1 MTLYPS
7 VKEAVAAHARLIL
20 MFGGAPGVRDLG
32 ALEAA
37 LARPQSGYYRD
48 VVEEAAALL
57 ESLSQNH
64 PFVDGNKRTAIA
76 VTAAFLR
83 INGFRLEF
91 DDLDAYRFLI
101 ELYER
106 NQFRFERL
114 EPWLRQHAHPVRRP

>member
-7 VKEAVAAHARLIL
+7 LDEVLAAHARLIVL
-20 MFGGAPGVRDLG
+20 FGGAQGLRDRG

-48 VVEEAAALL
+48 LIEEAAALL

-76 VTAAFLR
+76 VTGAFLR
-83 INGFRLEF
+83 LNGFRLEF
-91 DDLDAYRFLI
+91 DDLQAYQFLVG
-101 ELYER
+101 LYEEKAF
-106 NQFRFERL
+106 QFARL
-114 EPWLRQHAHPVRRP
+114 EPWLRQHAKPVG

>member
-7 VKEAVAAHARLIL
+7 LADVLAAHARLIVL
-20 MFGGAPGVRDLG
+20 FGGAQGVRDQG

-48 VVEEAAALL
+48 VIEEAAALL

-76 VTAAFLR
+76 VTGAFLR
-83 INGFRLEF
+83 LNGFRLEF
-91 DDLDAYRFLI
+91 DDLQAYQFLVG
-101 ELYER
+101 LYESKAF
-106 NQFRFERL
+106 QFARL
-114 EPWLRQHAHPVRRP
+114 EPWLRQHARPVG

>member
-1 MTLYPS
+1 VTVYPS
-7 VKEAVAAHARLIL
+7 LADVLAAHGRLIAL
-20 MFGGAPGVRDLG
+20 FGGARGIRDRA

-48 VVEEAAALL
+48 VIGQAAALL

-83 INGFRLEF
+83 INGFRLDF
-91 DDLDAYRFLI
+91 DDLDAYHFLI
-101 ELYER
+101 QLYES
-106 NQFRFERL
+106 NQFRWERL
-114 EPWLRQHAHPVRRP
+114 EPWLRQHAQPAS

>member
-1 MTLYPS
+1 VTLYPS
-7 VKEAVAAHARLIL
+7 LDEVLAAHARLL
-20 MFGGAPGVRDLG
+20 VLFGGAQGLRDRG

-48 VVEEAAALL
+48 VIEQGAALL

-83 INGFRLEF
+83 INGVRLDFE
-91 DDLDAYRFLI
+91 DLDLYHFLMQLF
-101 ELYER
+101 ESK
-106 NQFRFERL
+106 QFRFERL
-114 EPWLRQHAHPVRRP
+114 EPWLREHAHPAP

>member
-7 VKEAVAAHARLIL
+7 LPEVLAAHARLIVL
-20 MFGGAPGVRDLG
+20 FGGAQGIRDRG

-48 VVEEAAALL
+48 VIGQAAALL

-64 PFVDGNKRTAIA
+64 PFIDGNKRTAIA
-76 VTAAFLR
+76 VTGAFLR

-91 DDLDAYRFLI
+91 DDLEAYRFLTQLH
-101 ELYER
+101 EN
-106 NQFRFERL
+106 NQFRWERL
-114 EPWLRQHAHPVRRP
+114 EPWIRQHVQPVR